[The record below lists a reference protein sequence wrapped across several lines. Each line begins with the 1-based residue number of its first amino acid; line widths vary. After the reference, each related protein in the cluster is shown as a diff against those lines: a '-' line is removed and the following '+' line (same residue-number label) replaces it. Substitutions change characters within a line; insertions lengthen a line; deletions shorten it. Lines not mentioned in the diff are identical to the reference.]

1 MNKPRGTTK
10 DQVLSLFSIPKEG
23 GLVSEDQISIGNQRG
38 LIVQIIKEVAA
49 CLYKGKGIVGLSL
62 PILIFEPRSTI
73 ERSLDR
79 WGYLPMF
86 MATAAGCNDRVE
98 RMKYVISMAVA
109 GLHLSNSQ
117 GKPFNP
123 LLGETCE
130 AYWPDG
136 S

>member
-1 MNKPRGTTK
+1 
-10 DQVLSLFSIPKEG
+10 
-23 GLVSEDQISIGNQRG
+23 
-38 LIVQIIKEVAA
+38 
-49 CLYKGKGIVGLSL
+49 
-62 PILIFEPRSTI
+62 
-73 ERSLDR
+73 
-79 WGYLPMF
+79 MF

-136 S
+136 SQIFAEHVSHHPAISVYEILGNGFKIYGSSELNARFKGNTMIGGENG